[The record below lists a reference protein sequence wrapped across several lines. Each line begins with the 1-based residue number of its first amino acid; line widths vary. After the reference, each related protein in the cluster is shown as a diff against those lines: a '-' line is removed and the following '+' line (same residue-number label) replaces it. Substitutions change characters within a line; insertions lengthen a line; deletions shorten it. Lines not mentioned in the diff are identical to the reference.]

1 MTTSTSKTTPFSV
14 EVHYNAFSSMALTEQ
29 QTPARRMLAFEN
41 VVFKNEPSSD
51 QTNVTPS
58 VQLPIK
64 AQRVTSTNV
73 FVRLSQRFSSSRIPK
88 QQSNIF
94 PTSPPASSSTLER
107 QNSSESDL
115 SLSKL
120 DLANE
125 YSVVDGQDSL
135 NTSRQTSELNLAE
148 SNSTTSHVNT
158 SQRFARSFRTFF
170 SRIQIIEKKNSSSST
185 TNLCCCCCFST
196 RTDSSD
202 VPISPHQRFFT

>member
-1 MTTSTSKTTPFSV
+1 MT
-14 EVHYNAFSSMALTEQ
+14 LTEQ
-29 QTPARRMLAFEN
+29 QTPAGRMLAFEN
-41 VVFKNEPSSD
+41 VVFKNEPICD
-51 QTNVTPS
+51 QANVTPS

-64 AQRVTSTNV
+64 AQRVISNNL
-73 FVRLSQRFSSSRIPK
+73 FARLSRRFSSRTNPIVK
-88 QQSNIF
+88 KTQQSNIS
-94 PTSPPASSSTLER
+94 PTSPLPPSSSTIER

-148 SNSTTSHVNT
+148 SNSHPNT
-158 SQRFARSFRTFF
+158 SQRLVRSVRTLF
-170 SRIQIIEKKNSSSST
+170 SRVQMIEKNSSSST
-185 TNLCCCCCFST
+185 MNLCCCCCCFST

-202 VPISPHQRFFT
+202 VPISSHQRFFT

>member
-1 MTTSTSKTTPFSV
+1 MT
-14 EVHYNAFSSMALTEQ
+14 LTEQQ

-41 VVFKNEPSSD
+41 VVFKNEPICD
-51 QTNVTPS
+51 QANVTPS

-64 AQRVTSTNV
+64 AQRVISNNV
-73 FVRLSQRFSSSRIPK
+73 FARLSRRFSSRTNPIVNKK
-88 QQSNIF
+88 QQSTIST
-94 PTSPPASSSTLER
+94 TSPPPPPSSTIER

-148 SNSTTSHVNT
+148 SNSTTSHPST
-158 SQRFARSFRTFF
+158 SQRLVRSVRTLF
-170 SRIQIIEKKNSSSST
+170 SRVQMIEKNSSSST
-185 TNLCCCCCFST
+185 VNLCCCCCCFSST

-202 VPISPHQRFFT
+202 VPISSHQRFFT